1 MHIIHQILL
10 RLSQLCCSISV
21 VHVCAK
27 HKLRHRPATV
37 DGLTTACSPIA
48 VQCVAT
54 SAAAAERPLRVGTR
68 LLTVV
73 SVCSA
78 LIDVYKE
85 RLYQNIT
92 PDGNHI

>member
-1 MHIIHQILL
+1 M
-10 RLSQLCCSISV
+10 V
-21 VHVCAK
+21 V
-27 HKLRHRPATV
+27 
-37 DGLTTACSPIA
+37 GLTTACSPIA

-54 SAAAAERPLRVGTR
+54 CAAAAERPLRVGTR

-85 RLYQNIT
+85 RLYQNVT
-92 PDGNHI
+92 PDGNHIRGN